1 MLSASTVRLMV
12 GSGTTR
18 TITITIAMSIALT
31 TTDTTIT
38 VALHDYDCDYGS
50 ITASTINVVAVAA
63 NIGTHAIQESGATIQ
78 SREATRAKWVFVFV
92 SSLPSFIGGLGF
104 RVFL

>member
-31 TTDTTIT
+31 TTDT
-38 VALHDYDCDYGS
+38 
-50 ITASTINVVAVAA
+50 TINVVAVAA